1 MHLSSNVKNLF
12 FIRHGQTDFNKTK
25 RFMGSLDIPL
35 NRHGISQVLEALPLL
50 QQQTISAIYTS
61 PLTRALQTA
70 SIISYFLELPLFVV
84 ANLQERNFG
93 LMEGKRKPHYQK
105 KFFPK
110 GEALHIFKNRTLQSL
125 KKIRHDKALIVAHS
139 GTFKILHNTFHQV
152 KSIQQKT
159 IDNAQFFDFNLILN
173 NS

>member
-35 NRHGISQVLEALPLL
+35 NKHGISQILETLPLL
-50 QQQTISAIYTS
+50 QQQPISAIYTS

-84 ANLQERNFG
+84 ADLQERNFG

-105 KFFPK
+105 RFFPK
-110 GEALHIFKNRTLQSL
+110 GEAINIFENRTIKGL
-125 KKIRHDKALIVAHS
+125 KKIKHDKALIVAHS
-139 GTFKILHNTFHQV
+139 GTFQILQNKFYQIKTPYT
-152 KSIQQKT
+152 SIK
-159 IDNAQFFDFNLILN
+159 NAQLAQFTII
-173 NS
+173 SQH

>member
-35 NRHGISQVLEALPLL
+35 NKHGISQILEILPLL
-50 QQQTISAIYTS
+50 QQQSISAIYTS

-105 KFFPK
+105 RFFPK
-110 GEALHIFKNRTLQSL
+110 GEAPHIFKNRTLQSL
-125 KKIRHDKALIVAHS
+125 KEIKHDKSLIVAHS
-139 GTFKILHNTFHQV
+139 GTFKIL
-152 KSIQQKT
+152 
-159 IDNAQFFDFNLILN
+159 LN
-173 NS
+173 FRT